1 LDESRTWLKK
11 SKTKNQ
17 NGKKHVIVKAQIDQ
31 IKGQIKSLT
40 VKGPSEQIKNHG
52 PRWKLHWTLRLMI
65 EFGRSEIPWNKKFE
79 RQLQVQ
85 LKAIGRKLTKV
96 KIFKS

>member
-1 LDESRTWLKK
+1 
-11 SKTKNQ
+11 
-17 NGKKHVIVKAQIDQ
+17 
-31 IKGQIKSLT
+31 LT
-40 VKGPSEQIKNHG
+40 VKDPSEQIKNHG
-52 PRWKLHWTLRLMI
+52 PRWKWHWTLRLMI

-85 LKAIGRKLTKV
+85 LKAIRRTWTKV

>member
-1 LDESRTWLKK
+1 MSQELDWRNPKQRTKMEKK
-11 SKTKNQ
+11 R
-17 NGKKHVIVKAQIDQ
+17 VIVKAEIDQ
-31 IKGQIKSLT
+31 IKGQIKSLM

-52 PRWKLHWTLRLMI
+52 SRWKWHWTLRLMI

-85 LKAIGRKLTKV
+85 LKAIRRTWTKV